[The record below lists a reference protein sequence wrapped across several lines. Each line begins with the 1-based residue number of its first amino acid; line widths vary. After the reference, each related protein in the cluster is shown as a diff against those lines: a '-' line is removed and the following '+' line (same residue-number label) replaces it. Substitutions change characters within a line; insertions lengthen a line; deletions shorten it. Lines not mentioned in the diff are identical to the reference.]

1 MFEEVAPFK
10 DESKFDRHQSSQ
22 AAGAVTPA
30 SSDTLSSDMLF
41 GKLTRSALGN
51 DEIGIG
57 KWRDRLQR
65 GETATASF

>member
-30 SSDTLSSDMLF
+30 SSDTLSAPSSASAAIGAAALSFACSD
-41 GKLTRSALGN
+41 GVLTCSLGN
-51 DEIGIG
+51 
-57 KWRDRLQR
+57 
-65 GETATASF
+65 